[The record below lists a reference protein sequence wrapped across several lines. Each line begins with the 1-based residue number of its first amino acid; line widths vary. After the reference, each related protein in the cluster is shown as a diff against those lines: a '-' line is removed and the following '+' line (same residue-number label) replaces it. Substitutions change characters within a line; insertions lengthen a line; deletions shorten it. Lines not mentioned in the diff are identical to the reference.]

1 MKNYLA
7 TALFALLNS
16 PGEGADQGF
25 TKTFPGAVT
34 ISANGAR
41 QNMVSYQLD
50 TAAITWISTPRS
62 TAVPI
67 SGRTSGIQRANEQ
80 LWRRVRSKRRGR
92 CERHHQVG
100 DQQLSS

>member
-16 PGEGADQGF
+16 PGGGADQGF

-50 TAAITWISTPRS
+50 TAAITCMSTPRS
-62 TAVPI
+62 T
-67 SGRTSGIQRANEQ
+67 SRSHFRTHFRNSACKRATMAQ
-80 LWRRVRSKRRGR
+80 STVKTPGPL
-92 CERHHQVG
+92 
-100 DQQLSS
+100 

>member
-50 TAAITWISTPRS
+50 TAAITWMSTPRS

-80 LWRRVRSKRRGR
+80 LWRRVGSKRRGR